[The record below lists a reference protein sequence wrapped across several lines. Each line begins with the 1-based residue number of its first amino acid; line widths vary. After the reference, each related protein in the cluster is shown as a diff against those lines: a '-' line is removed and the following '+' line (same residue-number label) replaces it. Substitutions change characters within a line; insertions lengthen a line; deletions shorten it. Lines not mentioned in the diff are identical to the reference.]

1 MVEIQEPDIFYI
13 NSQDTISSITAN
25 RPVSIHEQRQGN
37 ILTNSQNYLLSLDR
51 WTLKCRI
58 PLFVASKEVKSSDN
72 KSIYKMSFV
81 KKSDGTTYTRQV
93 VLTKSLYY
101 SLKSLA
107 NDLNSTLNDLCGDAS
122 LASDLLVMSYNGGDK
137 TFSISADASFTSSW
151 TLSFNFPLFAIFETF
166 EYDDEGKDITSD
178 TYINLVDGDNKQ
190 SASTLDQFPTME
202 YIQIISPSL
211 PILPEFTPSYKS
223 TSSTEIQSENI
234 LSDFK
239 IDNTTGT
246 SFIKINFS
254 SGGNHRWQQFYRS
267 SFNSYSIVPYFRD
280 TFGNLY
286 EIPFTFGQ
294 GLNIKA
300 LFKSKKLIT

>member
-13 NSQDTISSITAN
+13 NSQDTITSINTN

-58 PLFVASKEVKSSDN
+58 PLFVASKEVKNSDN
-72 KSIYKMSFV
+72 QSIYKMSFV
-81 KKSDGTTYTRQV
+81 KKSDGTTYTRNI

-101 SLKSLA
+101 SLK
-107 NDLNSTLNDLCGDAS
+107 TLSNEFNNTLSDLCGDAS
-122 LASDLLVMSYNGGDK
+122 IPTDSIVFEYHGKTK
-137 TFSISADASFTSSW
+137 TFSFTRLAAFTSAW
-151 TLSFNFPLFAIFETF
+151 TLSFNFPLFSIFETF
-166 EYDDEGKDITSD
+166 EYDDEGKDIKSD
-178 TYINLVDGDNKQ
+178 TYINLLDGYNEQ

-267 SFNSYSIVPYFRD
+267 AFNSYSIVPYFRD